1 MKIILL
7 YILNINL
14 IVFAAI
20 PQLSRLLFNNIYNS
34 DNIWLCNPIWT
45 FLCAWQF
52 SLGSGALYYL
62 ACHILVYIQIFA
74 YAFTCTTIS
83 EKLSNKAY
91 YLAYI
96 LFIFSI
102 FTIIPI
108 KHSSISPT
116 LRFLYWSTI

>member
-52 SLGSGALYYL
+52 SLGSDPLYYL

-74 YAFTCTTIS
+74 YAFTFTTIS